1 MFFLKVVFALI
12 GVSILELVFAEGA
25 WAWGPA
31 AHTVIACKMLEQ
43 TAQIM
48 PFLANVLRTFPLE
61 YLYGSLSADFFVG
74 KSLKSKNGHSH
85 AWDTGFRF
93 LQKAEDEQEV
103 AYAWGFLSHLA
114 ADIVAHNY
122 FVPNLIQML
131 PTGKRMGHLYWEAK
145 ADYIVGPTYMRIA
158 KEVLTMEHL
167 GCDDLLKLAVG
178 KKRNGLKARRHIF
191 THSVKIND
199 FLYSQPLRFSN
210 KRLRYRLSQ
219 VYLSAMIGL
228 SARLVKDILQNPE
241 TSACFSFDP
250 IGSRNLRLA
259 SRHVVLSRLFNIP
272 RPNHQFTVDQ
282 ELLEI

>member
-1 MFFLKVVFALI
+1 MFFIKIVFILI
-12 GVSILELVFAEGA
+12 GVSVLNLVFAEGA

-31 AHTVIACKMLEQ
+31 AHTIISCKILEGA
-43 TAQIM
+43 AQIA
-48 PFLANVLRTFPLE
+48 PVFVKILRTFPLE

-74 KSLKSKNGHSH
+74 KGQKSKNGHSH
-85 AWDTGFRF
+85 NWDTGFRF
-93 LQKAEDEQEV
+93 LQEAKDDQEI

-145 ADYIVGPTYMRIA
+145 ADYIIGPAYMRMA
-158 KEVLTMEHL
+158 KDVLTMDHL
-167 GCDDLLKLAVG
+167 GCDDLLRLAVG
-178 KKRNGLKARRHIF
+178 KRTNSLKARRHIF
-191 THSVKIND
+191 THTVKFND
-199 FLYSQPLRFSN
+199 FLYSQPLRFAN
-210 KRLRYRLSQ
+210 KRLRYRISQ

-228 SARLVKDILQNPE
+228 SARLVKDILENPE

-250 IGSRNLRLA
+250 IGSKNLRLA
-259 SRHVVLSRLFNIP
+259 SRHVVLSKLFNIP
-272 RPNHQFTVDQ
+272 RHNHQFTVDQ